1 MNSFLTIENHTRQE
15 TLGFSMEK
23 TVKLMRQTFNRIL
36 LSHKEVGITVDQWIL
51 INIIHKYEA
60 LSQQEI
66 GELTFKDAPTITRMI
81 DLLVQKE
88 LIQRNEDEND
98 RRKFSISLT
107 KNGINTFKLVEP
119 IVQEIRSA
127 AYVDIS
133 DDELDIID
141 ITMKKIFNNLTQYN

>member
-1 MNSFLTIENHTRQE
+1 
-15 TLGFSMEK
+15 
-23 TVKLMRQTFNRIL
+23 
-36 LSHKEVGITVDQWIL
+36 
-51 INIIHKYEA
+51 